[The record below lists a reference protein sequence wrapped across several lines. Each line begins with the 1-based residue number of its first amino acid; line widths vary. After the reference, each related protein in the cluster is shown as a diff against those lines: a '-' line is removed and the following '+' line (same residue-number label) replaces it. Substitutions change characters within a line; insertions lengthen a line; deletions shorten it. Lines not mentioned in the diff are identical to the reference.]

1 VPTPFSALD
10 RASVTRRSALAALAA
25 GAALTA
31 SACTAEEPSA
41 RPGGRGPT
49 RPAVDPDVA
58 AAALVLAEVQGV
70 LDLLT
75 ATAQEHRSLR
85 ADLEPLRAAHAEH
98 VRLLAEAAPAK
109 AQEGAASDVPSP
121 GSSPSPPVSPPASP
135 SASDGATPP
144 VTVAR
149 QAPRA
154 LRDLVLA
161 EEKLVASTKQRAFD
175 AESGAFARVLASI
188 AAASAQHA
196 VVLRTAG
203 TGAGS

>member
-1 VPTPFSALD
+1 
-10 RASVTRRSALAALAA
+10 
-25 GAALTA
+25 
-31 SACTAEEPSA
+31 
-41 RPGGRGPT
+41 
-49 RPAVDPDVA
+49 VDPDVA
-58 AAALVLAEVQGV
+58 AAALVLTEVQGV
-70 LDLLT
+70 LDLLV

-85 ADLEPLRAAHAEH
+85 EDVEPLTAAHAEH

-109 AQEGAASDVPSP
+109 AQQGAPSDVRSR
-121 GSSPSPPVSPPASP
+121 GSSPSPPASP
-135 SASDGATPP
+135 SPSDSATPP

-149 QAPRA
+149 RAPRA

-161 EEKLVASTKQRAFD
+161 EEQLVASTKQRAFD